1 MDICV
6 NVPVP
11 VTVVRGLVARARM
24 APSTH
29 NTQPWS
35 WTVIPCSDDASRA
48 CALELNRVRDRA
60 LELSDPGGRELVISC
75 GAALFTL
82 RVAAAEQVV
91 DTEVEVFP
99 LPARPDLLAR
109 VRFVEG
115 SVDAAFSGLDAA
127 IPVRHTWRRAF
138 GPRKL
143 PTGLLS
149 RLAAEVAA
157 EGARL
162 DVVQSEDVPVLAT
175 LVRASERDLYV
186 DRRRRAELA
195 RWLRPRWRG
204 DGTPVATLGVI
215 PARLGMRRGLV
226 GRRIAARDA
235 AFLLDAPGVAI
246 LSTPEEDTVGWL
258 AAGQALQR
266 MLLVAAADGVA
277 AGFANGP
284 CQDVRRRAALRG
296 LLGEPGHP
304 QVIMRLGYPAATARA
319 VPRRSLEDLLVWPA
333 TGHHGKGSGDGV
345 CTRTVDADGFAAG
358 DLPALNGSE
367 DQLG

>member
-1 MDICV
+1 MDTRV
-6 NVPVP
+6 NVP
-11 VTVVRGLVARARM
+11 VTVVRGLVARARL
-24 APSTH
+24 APSTR

-35 WTVIPCSDDASRA
+35 WTVIPCSGDTGRA

-75 GAALFTL
+75 GAALLTL
-82 RVAAAEQVV
+82 RVAAAEQLV
-91 DTEVEVFP
+91 DTEVEVLP
-99 LPARPDLLAR
+99 DPARPDLLAR

-115 SVDAAFSGLDAA
+115 SVDATFSGLDAA
-127 IPVRHTWRRAF
+127 VPIRHTWRRAF

-143 PTGLLS
+143 PAGLPP
-149 RLAAEVAA
+149 RLVAEVAV

-162 DVVQSEDVPVLAT
+162 DVVRPEDVPVLAT
-175 LVRASERDLYV
+175 LVRASEHDLYA
-186 DRRRRAELA
+186 DRQRRAELA
-195 RWLRPRWRG
+195 GWLRPRWRG
-204 DGTPVATLGVI
+204 DGVPVTTLGVL

-246 LSTPEEDTVGWL
+246 LSTPHEDTGSWL

-266 MLLVAAADGVA
+266 MLLVAAAEGVA

-284 CQDVRRRAALRG
+284 CQDARRRTALGG

-304 QVIMRLGYPAATARA
+304 QMIMRLGYPLTTGRA
-319 VPRRSLEDLLVWPA
+319 VPRRSLEDFLVWPG
-333 TGHHGKGSGDGV
+333 TGQRGKGSGEGV
-345 CTRTVDADGFAAG
+345 PVRPAEADAFDAA
-358 DLPALNGSE
+358 DLPALDGSE